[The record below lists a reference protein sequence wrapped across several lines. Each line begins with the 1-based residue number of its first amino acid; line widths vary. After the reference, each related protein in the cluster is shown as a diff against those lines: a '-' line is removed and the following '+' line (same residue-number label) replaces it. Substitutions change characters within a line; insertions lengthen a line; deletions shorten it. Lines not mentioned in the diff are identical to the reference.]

1 MRGDDLVTAAV
12 GQIQSCSGSPV
23 RESEQWTSAER
34 AAQQIKRR
42 AGIGHPSQIVQA
54 GCEQVELGEFVHQLR
69 PNALGAEVPH
79 GARHS

>member
-1 MRGDDLVTAAV
+1 MVTAAV
-12 GQIQSCSGSPV
+12 GQIQSGSGSPV

-54 GCEQVELGEFVHQLR
+54 GCEQVELGEFVREAR
-69 PNALGAEVPH
+69 PYALGAQVPH
-79 GARHS
+79 GAPHS